1 MRLEV
6 TGLSKSFAGV
16 RALQDV
22 SFTLESGELLG
33 LIGPNGSGKTTALDC
48 ISGFQRPDS
57 GQIVLDGRACARK
70 APHTLARRGMLR
82 TFQSVRLFAGLSTR
96 KNVLT
101 SAFTL
106 AGGRIFRQP
115 EAVTRDLQAQ
125 ATDLISSYH
134 LDHLADAPASALSYG
149 QRKVVEFIALLLC
162 KPRLV
167 LLDEPIAAINPTL
180 AQRIRG
186 DIVQLHRQGVSILL
200 VEHNLELV
208 TGICDRVVVLDHG
221 TKIAEGNPEEVLA
234 WREVQEAYFG
244 R

>member
-1 MRLEV
+1 MRLQV

-16 RALQDV
+16 HALQDV

-48 ISGFQRPDS
+48 ISGFQRLDS

-82 TFQSVRLFAGLSTR
+82 TFQSVRLFASLSTK
-96 KNVLT
+96 KNVMT

-115 EAVTRDLQAQ
+115 EAARRDLQAE
-125 ATDLISSYH
+125 ATELISSYD

-149 QRKVVEFIALLLC
+149 QRKIVEFIALLLC
-162 KPRLV
+162 RPRLV

-186 DIVQLHRQGVSILL
+186 DIVELHRRGVTILL

-221 TKIAEGNPEEVLA
+221 TKIAEGDPDQVLA
-234 WREVQEAYFG
+234 RREVQEAYFG